1 MLYRYEMSKEFSIDD
16 NDHDYEEPYWEP
28 ANQEE
33 ELIAQLSKLKV
44 PVVPVTAIEWVV
56 DEQGCNI

>member
-1 MLYRYEMSKEFSIDD
+1 MHARYEMSKDFLIGD

-44 PVVPVTAIEWVV
+44 PVVPATAIE
-56 DEQGCNI
+56 